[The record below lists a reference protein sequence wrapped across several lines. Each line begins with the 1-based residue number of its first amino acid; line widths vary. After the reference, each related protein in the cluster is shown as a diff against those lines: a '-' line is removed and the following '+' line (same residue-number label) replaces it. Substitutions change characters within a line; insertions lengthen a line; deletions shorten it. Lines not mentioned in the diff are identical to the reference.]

1 MTDSI
6 HIRPINESVAAMR
19 NFNEKLHDLLLGL
32 CSSTNAHLAMI
43 TRIEKKLDSQDEMF
57 EQVFQRLDILEKGQK
72 LDRKGRDMDTDDF
85 EKLVGKVQSM
95 DEKLTA
101 RLNDMD
107 DRMKVSP
114 RGTELGVQM
123 LEIIEDSGTVN
134 EALQSL
140 ARESARDVLADYE
153 VDGENIKNLGDYVE
167 VAIDNTDISDKID
180 FHALHASQFDL
191 DDWKETLGIDD
202 INEKI
207 DKLVRII
214 ATARLLIERIGDT
227 DV

>member
-1 MTDSI
+1 MTDSV
-6 HIRPINESVAAMR
+6 HIRPINESIAAMR
-19 NFNEKLHDLLLGL
+19 NFND
-32 CSSTNAHLAMI
+32 HL
-43 TRIEKKLDSQDEMF
+43 

-72 LDRKGRDMDTDDF
+72 LDRKGRDMDTNDF
-85 EKLVGKVQSM
+85 EKLEAKVRRIDENLFAHKCKVENM

-101 RLNDMD
+101 RVNDLD
-107 DRMKVSP
+107 ARMKVSP
-114 RGTELGVQM
+114 GGDLGAQM

-140 ARESARDVLADYE
+140 ARESARDVLGDHE
-153 VDGENIKNLGDYVE
+153 VDGENIKNLSDYVE
-167 VAIDNTDISDKID
+167 LAIDNTDISDKID
-180 FHALHASQFDL
+180 FHALCANQFDL
-191 DDWKETLGIDD
+191 DDWRQCLGIDD

-214 ATARLLIERIGDT
+214 ATAKLLIERIGDT

>member
-1 MTDSI
+1 MTDSV
-6 HIRPINESVAAMR
+6 HIRPINESVSAMR
-19 NFNEKLHDLLLGL
+19 NFNDHLHDLLLGL

-72 LDRKGRDMDTDDF
+72 LDRTGRDMDTNDF
-85 EKLVGKVQSM
+85 EKLEAKVRRI
-95 DEKLTA
+95 DENLFAHK
-101 RLNDMD
+101 
-107 DRMKVSP
+107 S
-114 RGTELGVQM
+114 ELGAQM
-123 LEIIEDSGTVN
+123 LKIIEDSGTVN

-140 ARESARDVLADYE
+140 ARESARDVLGDHE
-153 VDGENIKNLGDYVE
+153 VDAGNIDNLSNHVE
-167 VAIDNTDISDKID
+167 AAIDGIDISDKID
-180 FHALHASQFDL
+180 FHALCANQFDL
-191 DDWKETLGIDD
+191 DDWRQCLGIDD

-214 ATARLLIERIGDT
+214 ATAKLRIERIGDT

>member
-1 MTDSI
+1 MTDSV

-19 NFNEKLHDLLLGL
+19 NFNEKLHDVLLGV

-43 TRIEKKLDSQDEMF
+43 TRIEKKLDFQDEMF

-85 EKLVGKVQSM
+85 EKLEAKVRRI
-95 DEKLTA
+95 DENLFAHK
-101 RLNDMD
+101 
-107 DRMKVSP
+107 S
-114 RGTELGVQM
+114 ELGAQM
-123 LEIIEDSGTVN
+123 LEIIEDNGTVN

-140 ARESARDVLADYE
+140 ARESARDVLGDHE
-153 VDGENIKNLGDYVE
+153 VDADNINNLRDHVE
-167 VAIDNTDISDKID
+167 AALDNTDISDRID
-180 FHALHASQFDL
+180 FHALHASQFDM
-191 DDWKETLGIDD
+191 DDWKQCLGIDD

-214 ATARLLIERIGDT
+214 ATAKLLIERIGDT